1 MNTVTRVIVLRNM
14 RTRNQPILQ
23 ITKQVAVIVALVV
36 ALLCSAFVMIYLK
49 DLNRRLFIQYL
60 ALQRE
65 KSEVLIQLG
74 KLLLEQTTQ
83 STQSHIQ
90 QIAEQKLGMELP
102 DVKEVVLV
110 NANMITE

>member
-23 ITKQVAVIVALVV
+23 ITKQGAVIVVLVV
-36 ALLCSAFVMIYLK
+36 ALLCSAFVMIYFK

-65 KSEVLIQLG
+65 KAEGLIQLG
-74 KLLLEQTTQ
+74 KLLLEQTTR

-90 QIAEQKLGMELP
+90 QIAEQRLGMELP
-102 DVKEVVLV
+102 GVKEVVLV
-110 NANMITE
+110 NANMMTE